1 MNIECTDNKI
11 TKRDR
16 TGRAP
21 REREEAERAEQDAVV
36 ENLYNFKGILR
47 FNPCGLSDQL
57 IVYFNFAKK
66 G

>member
-1 MNIECTDNKI
+1 MKKAGQSVADLDDEDL
-11 TKRDR
+11 R
-16 TGRAP
+16 TIGF
-21 REREEAERAEQDAVV
+21 EREEAERAEQDAVV